1 MEQETGIRQNP
12 GREALRISREH
23 LRALLEESPV
33 AVYLT
38 DDSGDCV
45 YVNRK
50 WREMSGLSEEEARGK
65 GWISGLHPDDRAE
78 IGEKWYRSVETN
90 GEWSFEYRF
99 QNKEGKTTWV
109 LGNAAAVRNGDGN
122 LIAYVG
128 TNVDITERKR
138 AEAALKES
146 EERFRGVFDNS
157 PMGMAV
163 VTVED
168 QRLIEVNK
176 SFLEIVGYSEEEVLS
191 MTVADLTHPD
201 DWERERKEVR
211 ESLNGPLGRFDL
223 DKRYIRKDGSIRW
236 VNLTGCLLTSY
247 SGEKLAIANVFDITE
262 RRAAAD
268 ALRESEDRLRLALE
282 GGKMGTWEWN
292 VQTDRS
298 VWNEAEYG
306 LLGLPVG
313 DGVESSEEFFRRV
326 HPDDVADLRRSLAEV
341 MREGSQWRGE
351 FRVVRPDGEVR
362 WLAEASRL
370 YRDADGTPLRMFGV
384 NYDITDQKRLEESL
398 RESEARYR
406 GYFDL
411 GLIGMAIT
419 SLDKGW
425 VQFNDRL
432 CEILQYP
439 REELAR
445 MTWAQLTHP
454 DDLAADEAQFE
465 RVLRGEID
473 GYSLE
478 KRFIRKDGSVVH
490 ASISAKCVRRPDGS
504 PDHFVAMVDDI
515 SERVQMDEEK
525 RRFYRDTIRS
535 VTQGKLNLVSSE
547 EVREY
552 LDSALLEREIAS
564 AVDTVSARHEL
575 TRFCFENR
583 LAGDRLDL
591 LETAAGEAMANGI
604 KHANGCRLSAG
615 VRDGAVWVAVSDR
628 GAGIP
633 ALTLPDATLQ
643 RGFST
648 KTSMGMGYT
657 IMMEAS
663 DRLML
668 CTGPEGTTVVLEV
681 EVTTSGRPLSLDDLP
696 DTWGAIAGS

>member
-236 VNLTGCLLTSY
+236 VNLTGCLLTSR
-247 SGEKLAIANVFDITE
+247 SGEKLAIANVF
-262 RRAAAD
+262 
-268 ALRESEDRLRLALE
+268 
-282 GGKMGTWEWN
+282 
-292 VQTDRS
+292 
-298 VWNEAEYG
+298 
-306 LLGLPVG
+306 
-313 DGVESSEEFFRRV
+313 
-326 HPDDVADLRRSLAEV
+326 
-341 MREGSQWRGE
+341 
-351 FRVVRPDGEVR
+351 
-362 WLAEASRL
+362 
-370 YRDADGTPLRMFGV
+370 
-384 NYDITDQKRLEESL
+384 DITDQKRLEESL

-419 SLDKGW
+419 SVDKGW

-504 PDHFVAMVDDI
+504 ADHFVAMVQDI

-525 RRFYRDTIRS
+525 RRFYRDTIRN

-552 LDSALLEREIAS
+552 LDSAILEREIAS

-628 GAGIP
+628 GPGIP

-657 IMMEAS
+657 IMLEAS

-681 EVTTSGRPLSLDDLP
+681 EVTTSRRPLSLDDIP
-696 DTWGAIAGS
+696 DTWGTIAGS